1 MPNNKEEKKRID
13 REVKTGLSILK
24 MNNYE
29 WGESTIN
36 NSNNFTEK
44 DFGVCASCIYFF
56 GIETRH
62 EKLKAVCNYTGDGFR
77 LNSSDPIKRCSNY
90 EKRGLMSL
98 NDMRDIAILIE
109 AGNEKKIGHIK

>member
-1 MPNNKEEKKRID
+1 MSEKEEEKRID
-13 REVKTGLSILK
+13 REVKAGLSILK
-24 MNNYE
+24 MNNDIF
-29 WGESTIN
+29 GD
-36 NSNNFTEK
+36 NSIDHFNGFTEK

-56 GIETRH
+56 GIETRY
-62 EKLKAVCNYTGDGFR
+62 EKLKAVCNFTRDGFR

-109 AGNEKKIGHIK
+109 AGNEKKIGLIK